1 MGTSLKNFP
10 SQMDP
15 VAQLTDPLKLINRVG
30 ELCSGIHL
38 IWRVF
43 KQIPTCILWSFEE
56 CIEEKR
62 TAFTDWEYEHFY
74 ALEFESNRRR
84 INVYQLL
91 LNAFG
96 VVLPPYTPE
105 IDRK

>member
-38 IWRVF
+38 IWGVF